1 MNSADP
7 AAGLDPV
14 SLQHV
19 LRAVQDQVAAA
30 LWLSAGMLCAFGLI
44 ALLACGWRRSA
55 LVCGLLYSCTLCF
68 VPNGHARILG
78 PCGAAVAFLGLL
90 RPAVGAGRR

>member
-1 MNSADP
+1 MNPADP

-19 LRAVQDQVAAA
+19 LRAVHDQVAAA
-30 LWLSAGMLCAFGLI
+30 LWLSAGMVCAFGLI
-44 ALLACGWRRSA
+44 ALLACGCRRAA
-55 LVCGLLYSCTLCF
+55 LGCGVLYSLTLCF

-78 PCGAAVAFLGLL
+78 PCGAAIAILGLL
-90 RPAVGAGRR
+90 RPAAGGARR